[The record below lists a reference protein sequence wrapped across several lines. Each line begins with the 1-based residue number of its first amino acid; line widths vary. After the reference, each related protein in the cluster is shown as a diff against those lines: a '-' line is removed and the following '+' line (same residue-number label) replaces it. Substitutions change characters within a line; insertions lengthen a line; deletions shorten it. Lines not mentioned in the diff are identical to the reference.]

1 MRVDSVLVAIVL
13 AASLAVAAQA
23 QDGFTV
29 TDLGGTY
36 SEGFRINASGQVAG
50 STYVNG
56 NFHAFLYSSGNMVD
70 LGTLPGFPA
79 SYAAGI
85 NSSGQAV
92 GASVDNVSTFNSQ
105 AFLYSGGTMTSLG
118 TLLGTFSYARDI
130 NDLGQIVGGS
140 GTGVNSHAF
149 LYSGGA
155 VTDLGTL
162 GGVESSGT
170 GINNHGQICGWS
182 GIATQSQH
190 AFLYSGGT
198 MMDIGTLRGNTFSA
212 AVDINDSGQVTGYSG
227 GCTVNQVAYLQTGR
241 VNCQGRGALHAFL
254 YSGGRMIDL
263 GTLPSGARSQGF
275 GINNDGSVV
284 GFSSGI
290 RFARHAFLYSNGR
303 IRDLNNLIPA
313 NSGWTLLQA
322 DGINDSGQITGQG
335 LNPQQQLRAFLLT
348 PAPTVALVNKTL
360 SYKLPAEIAN
370 SLLAKLNAALSAS
383 PSNAGCA
390 DLSDFIWEVQL
401 FSGDRLRAA
410 QANQLIAAANQ
421 VKASLD
427 CP

>member
-1 MRVDSVLVAIVL
+1 MQRHACGGSVMRVDSVLVAIVL

-70 LGTLPGFPA
+70 LDTLPGFPA

-105 AFLYSGGTMTSLG
+105 AFLYSGGT
-118 TLLGTFSYARDI
+118 
-130 NDLGQIVGGS
+130 
-140 GTGVNSHAF
+140 
-149 LYSGGA
+149 

-263 GTLPSGARSQGF
+263 GTLPGGAQSQGF

-313 NSGWTLLQA
+313 NSVWTLLQA

-360 SYKLPAEIAN
+360 SYKLPAEIAS

-390 DLSDFIWEVQL
+390 DLSDFVWEVQL

-427 CP
+427 CQC